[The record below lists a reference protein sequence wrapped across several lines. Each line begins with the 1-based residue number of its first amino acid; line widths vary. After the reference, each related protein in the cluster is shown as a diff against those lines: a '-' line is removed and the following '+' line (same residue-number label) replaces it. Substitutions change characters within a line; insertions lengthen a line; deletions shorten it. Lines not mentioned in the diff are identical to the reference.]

1 MEKCILCAEREH
13 FLLCFFHSRSSL
25 REAKQ
30 REKTQRKKRAQKLHE
45 IFLHFSNALFCIF
58 FLKEKDNLK
67 SLFLHFDYF
76 IINQKF
82 LKYFLYFEKFFL
94 EE

>member
-1 MEKCILCAEREH
+1 MYFVRRARA
-13 FLLCFFHSRSSL
+13 FFIVFFSFAFIATRS
-25 REAKQ
+25 EAK
-30 REKTQRKKRAQKLHE
+30 RENAKKKRAQKLHE